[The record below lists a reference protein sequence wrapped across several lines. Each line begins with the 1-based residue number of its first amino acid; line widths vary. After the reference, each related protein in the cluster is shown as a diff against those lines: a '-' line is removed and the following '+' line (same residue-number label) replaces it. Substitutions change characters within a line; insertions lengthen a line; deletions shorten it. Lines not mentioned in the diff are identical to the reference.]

1 MTTTIDGIHGFNGM
15 DYLTLFSLL
24 FHFPSFPF
32 DFRPW
37 SLFLAFPLELILVN
51 PSPSFFFPAPSSS
64 ISIAIPASASSYP
77 WPVAEDIHTLSPLQ
91 APLLS
96 YLSSSPFLRPQ
107 KARPTTLLKPPAGSR
122 HDNFSPA
129 LRCWASPLPSNPPCL
144 AVYQH
149 ACDCDLD
156 LTCFSAPH
164 RAGPSFRPHNDVIL
178 NIGLIKAVDSF
189 PRRRLSDRNLSSY
202 RDNSLHEFCLA

>member
-1 MTTTIDGIHGFNGM
+1 M

-107 KARPTTLLKPPAGSR
+107 KARPTTLSLA
-122 HDNFSPA
+122 
-129 LRCWASPLPSNPPCL
+129 PLPLVVSGTTGSKAYTHSPRIVEVSSLLL
-144 AVYQH
+144 ALVTTTFLPLCVAGHRLYPQIPH
-149 ACDCDLD
+149 AWQYISMPA
-156 LTCFSAPH
+156 T
-164 RAGPSFRPHNDVIL
+164 VI
-178 NIGLIKAVDSF
+178 
-189 PRRRLSDRNLSSY
+189 
-202 RDNSLHEFCLA
+202 